1 MNLKPTDV
9 VYTDSKV
16 SITIIT
22 SCPASNGL
30 CPSDNSSRCTFLAA
44 RIIQL
49 VLFLTIAMIDVYV
62 LTRVFNRYFF
72 VDPYPSISYDDMVL
86 IRYLHE

>member
-1 MNLKPTDV
+1 MKPTDV

-30 CPSDNSSRCTFLAA
+30 SPAASSTRCSFLAA
-44 RIIQL
+44 RVIQL
-49 VLFLTIAMIDVYV
+49 VLFLTIAVIDVYV
-62 LTRVFNRYFF
+62 LTRVFNRYFL
-72 VDPYPSISYDDMVL
+72 VDPYPSISYDEMML
-86 IRYLHE
+86 IRYLQ